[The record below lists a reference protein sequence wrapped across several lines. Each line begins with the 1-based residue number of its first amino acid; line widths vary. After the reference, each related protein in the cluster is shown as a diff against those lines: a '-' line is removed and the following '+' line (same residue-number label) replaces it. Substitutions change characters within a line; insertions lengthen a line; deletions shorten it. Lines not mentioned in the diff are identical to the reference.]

1 MQHVESAQKIFECSD
16 YARFRMINGNRQ
28 LNEKKINKILDDIDD
43 GTNVLKCCPVLCV
56 ENKGRLDIID
66 GQHRFYVSKKIHSPV
81 YYTISES
88 MSLYDIAKI
97 NSNTEK
103 WKSNDYVNCY
113 VQLDNTHYKIL
124 QQFLDD
130 YPLPIS
136 TAISLLTTGK
146 VKDGGRPRSGF
157 ERGLFEVKAE
167 EQARDICTYI
177 DQFNFPRKYSRE
189 FMRAIEKV
197 KEGEKI
203 SLQELIEKVN
213 ANPDKMSI
221 QPGYKDYLLNL
232 ESIYNIKKSI
242 RLVIY

>member
-1 MQHVESAQKIFECSD
+1 MQHVESSQKIYECSD

-28 LNEKKINKILDDIDD
+28 LNASKIKKILNDIDD

-88 MSLYDIAKI
+88 MTLYDIAKI

-103 WKSNDYVNCY
+103 WKANDYVNCY
-113 VQLDNTHYKIL
+113 VQLGNPNYKIL
-124 QQFLDD
+124 QSLLDE

-136 TAISLLTTGK
+136 TAIGLLACGK
-146 VKDGGRPRSGF
+146 IGGGGRDKSSF
-157 ERGLFEVKAE
+157 ERGLFEVKNENEAISLCK
-167 EQARDICTYI
+167 AVS
-177 DQFNFPRKYSRE
+177 QFTFNKKYSRD
-189 FMRAIEKV
+189 FMRAIEMV
-197 KEGEKI
+197 REGNKI
-203 SLQELIEKVN
+203 SLEELTEKVN
-213 ANPDKMSI
+213 VNIEKLSN
-221 QPGYKDYLLNL
+221 QSSYKDYLLNL

-242 RLVIY
+242 RSVIY